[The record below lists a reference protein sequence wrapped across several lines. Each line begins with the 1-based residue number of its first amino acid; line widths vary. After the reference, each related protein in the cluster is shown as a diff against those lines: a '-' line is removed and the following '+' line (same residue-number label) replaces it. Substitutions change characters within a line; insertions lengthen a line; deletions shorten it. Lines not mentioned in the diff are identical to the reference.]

1 MKFANRIGMAG
12 LFILAQLAAAHAG
25 DAAEVEI
32 LGFSPDGNIFA
43 FEEYGIQDGSGFP
56 YANRYYIDTATDKF
70 LKGTPVRVRLDD
82 ENATI
87 AQARRKAREG
97 SQIFIEDKMLAENRG
112 HTVGFNAVTELSA
125 DPHRIVVNPRPVF
138 PPIDDPIEFRLEEF
152 PLKAGDRCEGLGELA
167 GFKLVRIDARQKDKP
182 VVLHED
188 KTLPESRFCPTG
200 YRLGGVQMLFPTG
213 GKATFAV
220 LVTVERVGFEGPDHR
235 WIAVTGRL

>member
-12 LFILAQLAAAHAG
+12 LFILAQFVTAHAG
-25 DAAEVEI
+25 DTAEVEI
-32 LGFSPDGNIFA
+32 LGFSQDGDIFA

-56 YANRYYIDTATDKF
+56 YANRYYISTTTDKF
-70 LKGTPVRVRLDD
+70 LKGTPVRIRLDD

-138 PPIDDPIEFRLEEF
+138 PPMDDPIEFRLEEF

-167 GFKLVRIDARQKDKP
+167 GFKLVRIDAKQKDKP

-188 KTLPESRFCPTG
+188 ETLPQSRSCPTG

-213 GKATFAV
+213 GKPTFAV